1 MRKFRYV
8 IKYEGKVVR
17 KGSMYADSSI
27 EAEEIL
33 YQKLFDEAKVEK
45 ECVDVKVYFKDFGV
59 TTCICEDW
67 KDIIRSALEKIDI
80 LVIDEDSLK
89 LFGGDE

>member
-8 IKYEGKVVR
+8 IKYEGKAVR
-17 KGSMYADSSI
+17 KGSMYADSSV

-33 YQKLFDEAKVEK
+33 YQKLFDEAKVER
-45 ECVDVKVYFKDFGV
+45 ECVDVKVHFKDFNV
-59 TTCICEDW
+59 TTCICKDW
-67 KDIIRSALEKIDI
+67 KDIIRSALERIDI